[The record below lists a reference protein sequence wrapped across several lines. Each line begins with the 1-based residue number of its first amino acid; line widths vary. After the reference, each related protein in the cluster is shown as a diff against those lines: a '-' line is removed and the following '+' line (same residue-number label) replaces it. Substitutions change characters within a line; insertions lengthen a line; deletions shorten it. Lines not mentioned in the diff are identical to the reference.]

1 MRKILIALLG
11 VLSISGIA
19 NAQKRYVLTSPD
31 KQITATITAGDTLTY
46 KVDYKGETILQPSK
60 LMLTFGGLKTFGVK
74 PKVANAKQTSVDEII
89 DAVVAQKSS
98 KIADS
103 YNQLTIKF
111 RRGYAIAFR
120 AYNDGIAYR
129 WQTTIKGEQIVKDE
143 LVEFAFPDKA
153 KLWFPEEKS
162 IYSHQER
169 KYSYINLSEVGPT
182 RFGSTGMLVDLGK
195 AKVYLSESDL
205 EEYPGMFLR
214 GSTSKPNSL
223 IGKFAGYPLEV
234 KSKSDRDEVVT
245 QYADFLAKTAGSRTF
260 PWRLMVITDN
270 DIKLAESMM
279 VYKLASENRIKD
291 PSWIKPGKV
300 AWDWWNDLNIY
311 NTEIKSGVNTETYKY
326 YIDFASKY
334 GLRYIILDEG
344 WYHLEDV
351 LKVKKE
357 VNIEELISY
366 GKSKNVDIILWV
378 TWKALNEKMDE
389 ALTQFEKWGV
399 KGIKVDFM
407 QRDDQKM
414 VEFYYTTASKAAE
427 HKLLVDYHGAYKPTG
442 LQRTFPNVIS
452 FEGVYGLE
460 QNKWTDDETVDHNVT
475 LPFIRM
481 VAGPMDF
488 TPGAML
494 NATKDEFKA
503 NWSRPMAYGTRCHQL
518 GMYVIYESP
527 LQMLADSP
535 SNYYHEPAA
544 MDFLSKVPTVWDETR
559 GIDGKVGDFII
570 MARRSGSQW
579 YIGGMTDWTSR
590 DATIR
595 LDFLPEG
602 EHTLTLWQD
611 GPNADKAAVDC
622 ITKKIK
628 VSKGQTITIPMA
640 KGGGFVGIIE

>member
-214 GSTSKPNSL
+214 GSASKPNSL

-311 NTEIKSGVNTETYKY
+311 NTNIKSGVNTETYKY
-326 YIDFASKY
+326 YIDFASRY

-544 MDFLSKVPTVWDETR
+544 MDFLSKVPTVWDQTI

-590 DATIR
+590 DATIK

-622 ITKKIK
+622 ITKKIT

>member
-389 ALTQFEKWGV
+389 ALAQFEKWGV

-527 LQMLADSP
+527 IQMLADSP

-570 MARRSGSQW
+570 MARRSGNQW

-590 DATIR
+590 DATIK

-622 ITKKIK
+622 ITKKIT

>member
-129 WQTTIKGEQIVKDE
+129 WQTTIKGEHIVKDE
-143 LVEFAFPDKA
+143 LVEFAFADKA

-214 GSTSKPNSL
+214 GSASKPNSL

-389 ALTQFEKWGV
+389 ALAQFEKWGV

-570 MARRSGSQW
+570 MARRSGNQW

-590 DATIR
+590 DATIK

>member
-143 LVEFAFPDKA
+143 LVEFAFSDKA

-214 GSTSKPNSL
+214 GSASKPNSL

-311 NTEIKSGVNTETYKY
+311 NTDIKSGVNTETYKY

-334 GLRYIILDEG
+334 SLRYIILDEG

-389 ALTQFEKWGV
+389 ALAQFEKWGV

>member
-120 AYNDGIAYR
+120 AYNDGVAYR
-129 WQTTIKGEQIVKDE
+129 WQTTIKGEHIVKDE
-143 LVEFAFPDKA
+143 LVEFAFADKA

-214 GSTSKPNSL
+214 GSASKPNSL

-311 NTEIKSGVNTETYKY
+311 NTDIKSGVNTETYKY

-334 GLRYIILDEG
+334 SLRYIILDEG

-389 ALTQFEKWGV
+389 ALAQFEKWGV

-590 DATIR
+590 DATIK

-602 EHTLTLWQD
+602 EHTLTIWQD

>member
-11 VLSISGIA
+11 VLSISSIA

-46 KVDYKGETILQPSK
+46 KVDYKGETVLQPSK
-60 LMLTFGGLKTFGVK
+60 LTLTFGGLKTFGVK

-120 AYNDGIAYR
+120 AYNDGVAYR
-129 WQTTIKGEQIVKDE
+129 WQTTIKGEHIVKDE

-169 KYSYINLSEVGPT
+169 KYSYINLAEVGPT

-214 GSTSKPNSL
+214 GSASKPNSL

-326 YIDFASKY
+326 YIDFASRY

-544 MDFLSKVPTVWDETR
+544 MDFLSKVPTVWDQTI

-590 DATIR
+590 DATIK

-622 ITKKIK
+622 ITKKIT